1 MGNVLTQAV
10 PTKLKPGQKPELLA
24 PGGSLEKLKF
34 AIHYGADAVYI
45 GGQKYGLRSNA
56 DNFTFD
62 EMREAVAFA
71 DRYGAKVFVA
81 ANIYAHN
88 EDIAGIADY
97 LRQLQDCGIAAIIVA
112 DPAIIETC
120 KQVAPKLE
128 IHLSTQQSTVNWQAV
143 QFWKEEGVHRVV
155 LGREATMD
163 EIREIKRNVDIEIET
178 FVHGAMCSSYSG
190 RCVLSNHFTDRD
202 SNRGGC
208 CQSCRWKYDLFA
220 DGDVRLDS
228 PAADRDVLIGEAN
241 RVNDI
246 DKAEEADVING
257 TSEVDEINGTNEVD
271 EINEAYE
278 TSEAEE
284 TNETFESE
292 EINETFEVDEINKAV
307 EAGSGV
313 PSRLKEGMTGIP
325 LFPGE
330 DPFMMSA
337 KDLCMIEFIPEM
349 IRSGV
354 ESFKI
359 EGRMK
364 SIHYVA
370 TVVNAYRQAIDA
382 YYADP
387 QGYQL
392 KEEWLQEIYKAA
404 NRPLNTGFFFGAP
417 DHEAH
422 IFGPEDKRVDY
433 DFAGLVVDYD
443 NATGI
448 ATVQQRNH
456 FKPDQEVEFFG
467 PGGTLFKQRVGEL
480 TDEAGVRLDAARHP
494 LQLVKFKVERPVKP
508 MDMMRKQ
515 VGRKK

>member
-1 MGNVLTQAV
+1 MNKVLERNVH
-10 PTKLKPGQKPELLA
+10 TKLKPGQKPELLA

-62 EMREAVAFA
+62 EMREAVEFA
-71 DRYGAKVFVA
+71 NRYGAKVFVA

-88 EDIAGIADY
+88 EDIAGIEDY
-97 LRQLQDCGIAAIIVA
+97 LRRLEDVGIAAIIVA

-120 KQVAPKLE
+120 KRAAPKLE

-155 LGREATMD
+155 LGRETTMD
-163 EIREIKRNVDIEIET
+163 EIAEIKRNVDIEIET
-178 FVHGAMCSSYSG
+178 FIHGAMCSSYSG

-208 CQSCRWKYDLFA
+208 CQSCRWKYDLF
-220 DGDVRLDS
+220 
-228 PAADRDVLIGEAN
+228 
-241 RVNDI
+241 
-246 DKAEEADVING
+246 EESD
-257 TSEVDEINGTNEVD
+257 DEIGRLVPEDMLSTGAGK
-271 EINEAYE
+271 AY
-278 TSEAEE
+278 
-284 TNETFESE
+284 
-292 EINETFEVDEINKAV
+292 
-307 EAGSGV
+307 
-313 PSRLKEGMTGIP
+313 KEGMTGTP

-337 KDLCMIEFIPEM
+337 KDLCMIEHIPEM
-349 IRSGV
+349 IKSGV

-382 YYADP
+382 YYDDP
-387 QGYQL
+387 EGYEL
-392 KEEWLQEIYKAA
+392 KREWLDEIYKAA
-404 NRPLNTGFFFGAP
+404 NRPLNTGFFLDVPG
-417 DHEAH
+417 HEDH
-422 IFGPEDKRVDY
+422 IFGPEPKRIDY
-433 DFAGLVVDYD
+433 DFAGLVAAYD
-443 NATGI
+443 ETTGI

-456 FKPDQEVEFFG
+456 FKPGQDVEFFG
-467 PGGTLFKQRVGEL
+467 PGGTFFKQRVGEL
-480 TDEAGVRLDAARHP
+480 TDAEGVALDAARHP

-508 MDMMRKQ
+508 MDMMRKA
-515 VGRKK
+515 VGKRK